1 VIEFYPE
8 VRWVH
13 VTAVMASGGLFALRG
28 VLALAGKAIAN
39 HLLVRWLSWSIDTV
53 LLTAALMLMN
63 MLRIHPGNQPWLAV
77 KLSLLVLYI
86 VLGSFAL
93 RRTATPRLR
102 LVCFLAALAVYLQIV
117 GIALA
122 HDPQGWLAIL
132 LPLVQPQRC

>member
-1 VIEFYPE
+1 MIEFYPE

-13 VTAVMASGGLFALRG
+13 VAAVAVSGGLFALRG
-28 VLALAGKAIAN
+28 LLVLAGKPIAN
-39 HLLVRWLSWSIDTV
+39 HLSVRVLSWSIDTV

-93 RRTATPRLR
+93 RRAARQRFRLAWY
-102 LVCFLAALAVYLQIV
+102 LGALAVFLLMV
-117 GIALA
+117 GVAA
-122 HDPQGWLAIL
+122 NHDPQGWFAGLHTGM
-132 LPLVQPQRC
+132 PLIR

>member
-1 VIEFYPE
+1 MIEFYPE

-28 VLALAGKAIAN
+28 MLALAGKASAN

-53 LLTAALMLMN
+53 LLTAALMLMS
-63 MLRIHPGNQPWLAV
+63 MLRIHPGNQSWLAM

-93 RRTATPRLR
+93 RRVATPGLR
-102 LVCFLAALAVYLQIV
+102 LVCFLAAMMVFLQIV

-122 HDPQGWLAIL
+122 HDWHGWF
-132 LPLVQPQRC
+132 